1 MKEQMSKA
9 REGDDQQA
17 SGPPFELV
25 LDGSTLSVALLHRFL
40 DSREARVALV
50 PDVEARVR
58 AASDQL
64 AVCVRSGMP
73 IYGGTRG
80 LGPLKDEVLTESEE
94 CEFQKRI
101 LLSHATGFGETF
113 ADEIVQ
119 LAMLIRANAVCRGNF
134 GTRPELIVRFVDLLN
149 AGVIPQMPV
158 YGSLGS
164 GDLQPMAALGLV
176 LTGDQHGVAKW
187 RGRTGPAPEILA
199 AAGLEPTFQLGPE
212 EALSIISG
220 STVLAAGTVYALR
233 RIRRQ
238 ITLLDGAYAL
248 TLEAIRGEVEALDE
262 RTHAARGIPGQIE
275 AARAMRCLL
284 EGSRWTT
291 DEGRRR
297 LGELMPRLQDAVS
310 LRSSPHIHGALRE
323 MVAFATTAL
332 DREVNAATLN
342 PLMFRRPDDSGR
354 FDVVMGGN
362 YDGSYL
368 AHLLD
373 YLNIA
378 ITDCAGLSTS
388 RSERLISPRASHG
401 LPANLVGSRPGLNSG
416 LVQVQS
422 LQISIHGQ
430 MRQQAGPASINSRS
444 AKDMQEDH
452 NSMGNSALYDVLL
465 NIERFDT
472 ILAVEFLLAA
482 QAIDLIRPRMHGLPL
497 GRGSAAVLEL
507 IRAHVDPPGDDRFF
521 RDDVLRVIELV
532 QDLAL
537 MNLIRSFTGGSG
549 DIGQTVGEIDEW
561 CATTVTEP

>member
-1 MKEQMSKA
+1 MKEKISKD
-9 REGDDQQA
+9 REGSEQKA

-40 DSREARVALV
+40 DSREARVTVA

-58 AASDQL
+58 AASTQL

-73 IYGGTRG
+73 IYGVTRG
-80 LGPLKDEVLTESEE
+80 LGPLKDEVLTEAEE
-94 CEFQKRI
+94 FEFQKRI

-113 ADEIVQ
+113 ADEIVR
-119 LAMLIRANAVCRGNF
+119 LAMLIRANAACRGTF
-134 GTRPELIVRFVDLLN
+134 GIRPELIGRILDLLN

-176 LTGDQHGVAKW
+176 LTGDAHGVAKW

-199 AAGLEPTFQLGPE
+199 AAGLQPTFQLGPE

-248 TLEAIRGEVEALDE
+248 ILEALRGEREALDE
-262 RTHAARGIPGQIE
+262 RTHAERGIPGQIE

-291 DEGRRR
+291 DDGRRCF
-297 LGELMPRLQDAVS
+297 GELVPRVQDAVS

-323 MVAFATTAL
+323 IVAFATTAL
-332 DREVNAATLN
+332 DREVNASTLN
-342 PLMFRRPDDSGR
+342 PLMFRLPGDSGR

-378 ITDCAGLSTS
+378 ITDCAGLSTT
-388 RSERLISPRASHG
+388 RTERLLSPHASHG
-401 LPANLVGSRPGLNSG
+401 LPANLAGSKPGLNSG
-416 LVQVQS
+416 LVQVQT

-430 MRQQAGPASINSRS
+430 MRQQAAPASINSRS

-482 QAIDLIRPRMHGLPL
+482 QAIDLIRLRMRDLPL
-497 GRGSAAVLEL
+497 GRGSRAIHDL

-521 RDDVLRVIELV
+521 RDDVLRVNELV
-532 QDLAL
+532 QGLDL
-537 MNLIRSFTGGSG
+537 MNVIRSFTGGSG
-549 DIGQTVGEIDEW
+549 DIGQTIEVTDE
-561 CATTVTEP
+561 A